1 MAKHKKVTLGTE
13 GNTDKTIIIEPEF
26 SEAEVSKIKEAV
38 ANRRVGEYTIAK
50 IEPIPQET
58 QPQPTQQNPQKP
70 AFTSDNSEVYRT
82 LLLERPGVP
91 FITTIQEA
99 TAFVDR
105 YEKWNRKVQL
115 TFKQ

>member
-1 MAKHKKVTLGTE
+1 METDKKVTKRTKRVEHTPILNI
-13 GNTDKTIIIEPEF
+13 NTSDVAQIMDGSSI
-26 SEAEVSKIKEAV
+26 AE
-38 ANRRVGEYTIAK
+38 

-70 AFTSDNSEVYRT
+70 TFTSDNSEVYRT

>member
-1 MAKHKKVTLGTE
+1 MAKHKKVTGGIE
-13 GNTDKTIIIEPEF
+13 GNTDTKITNVNTSDVPQIMDGSPI
-26 SEAEVSKIKEAV
+26 AE
-38 ANRRVGEYTIAK
+38 

-70 AFTSDNSEVYRT
+70 TFISDNSEVYRS
-82 LLLERPGVP
+82 LLLERPRVP